1 MNAEQ
6 TIRTV
11 LQSAIPPGVPLSF
24 NKILSARFVGSGK
37 KRVATADLE
46 MFDGLPAT
54 VECWCYGP
62 GWAHRWTS
70 MIGGDI
76 SWEGDLWKRSR

>member
-1 MNAEQ
+1 MSATE
-6 TIRTV
+6 TV
-11 LQSAIPPGVPLSF
+11 RSVLLSVLPPGVPPSF
-24 NKILSARFVGSGK
+24 SKIASAHFTGSGK
-37 KRVATADLE
+37 RRVATADLE
-46 MFDGLPAT
+46 MFDGLSAT

-76 SWEGDLWKRSR
+76 FREGDQWKRSR